1 MIHVKSGA
9 AAPLFFLLN
18 KCIALNTSDGFA
30 IILKE
35 PRVVYWGSEKEVQQ
49 MNTIKTI
56 KINGHV
62 LEKALL
68 VDDPDV
74 KKVYED
80 SMGNKR
86 HIRSFSQADS
96 LKRYIK
102 KHPEGMILAG
112 VGVFFFDEPVPVSSA
127 MVRFDEA
134 GNANILIREGAAEI
148 EEKLE
153 SIDTFRSISQDVFFG

>member
-1 MIHVKSGA
+1 
-9 AAPLFFLLN
+9 
-18 KCIALNTSDGFA
+18 
-30 IILKE
+30 
-35 PRVVYWGSEKEVQQ
+35 

-68 VDDPDV
+68 VDDLDV

-86 HIRSFSQADS
+86 HIRSFSQEDS